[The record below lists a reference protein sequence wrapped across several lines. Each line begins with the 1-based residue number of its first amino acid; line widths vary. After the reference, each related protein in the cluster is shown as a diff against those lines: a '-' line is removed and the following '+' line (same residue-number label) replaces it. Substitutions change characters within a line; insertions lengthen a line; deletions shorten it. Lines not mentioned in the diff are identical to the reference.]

1 MKLDH
6 PPVIFEVKGPQT
18 CVEIKKMP
26 GIPGLFAK
34 MICLSMVR
42 PSGLAPD
49 SILKDTCLV
58 FKNHHLEPEKIN
70 RFKTICGY
78 GSGQETDKTPAVPAP
93 YVQTLFI
100 GILSRFI
107 SSNYFPIN
115 PMGLIQVG
123 QSFEMKRPLALEET
137 LDLSCSLLDMTQTE
151 KGIHTR
157 FLLKARSSIKSR
169 DELVWQGI
177 STYFTRAKAI
187 PQKKKNKKQDTH
199 PLEVVETIQVPR
211 DTGRKYAAISGD
223 YNPHHLYGWT
233 AKFIGFKQPIAH
245 GMWSLARAG
254 SSLEKRFGYPRA
266 FQIQG
271 ALKLPIFMPA
281 AITLGVK
288 AGENQAQ
295 FEIRDQEKG
304 LPHLKGTFS
313 L

>member
-1 MKLDH
+1 MSLNL

-26 GIPGLFAK
+26 CIPGLFAK
-34 MICLSMVR
+34 MICLAMLR
-42 PSGLAPD
+42 PSGLSPD
-49 SILKDTCLV
+49 TMLKNTCMV
-58 FKNHHLEPEKIN
+58 FKNHPLDLAKIN
-70 RFKTICGY
+70 QFKTICGY
-78 GSGQETDKTPAVPAP
+78 GSSQETDKAPAVPAP
-93 YVQTLFI
+93 YIQTLFI
-100 GILSRFI
+100 GVLSRFI
-107 SSNYFPIN
+107 SSSYFPIN

-123 QSFEMKRPLALEET
+123 QSFELKRPIGLEES
-137 LDLSCSLLDMTQTE
+137 LNLYCSLLDMTQTE

-157 FLLKARSSIKSR
+157 FHLEATSSIKSR
-169 DELVWQGI
+169 GEVVWQGI
-177 STYFTRAKAI
+177 STYFTRAKAM
-187 PQKKKNKKQDTH
+187 PKTKKKKNPEET

-211 DTGRKYAAISGD
+211 NTGLKYAAVSGD

-254 SSLEKRFGYPRA
+254 ASLEKRFGYPPT

-271 ALKLPIFMPA
+271 SLKLPIFMPA

-288 AGENQAQ
+288 AEATRVH
-295 FEIRDQEKG
+295 FELRDQEKS

>member
-1 MKLDH
+1 MSLDQS
-6 PPVIFEVKGPQT
+6 PVIFEVKGPQT
-18 CVEIKKMP
+18 CIEIKKMP
-26 GIPGLFAK
+26 AIPGLFAK

-42 PSGLAPD
+42 PSGLNQGR
-49 SILKDTCLV
+49 ILKNTCLI
-58 FKNHHLEPEKIN
+58 FKNHPLEPENIN
-70 RFKTICGY
+70 KFKTICDY
-78 GSGQETDKTPAVPAP
+78 GSDQETDKTPAVPAP

-123 QSFEMKRPLALEET
+123 QSFELKRPINLDET

-157 FLLKARSSIKSR
+157 FLLEARSELKSKK
-169 DELVWQGI
+169 EVVWQGI
-177 STYFTRAKAI
+177 STYFTRAKTM
-187 PQKKKNKKQDTH
+187 PKTKRKEQQEET
-199 PLEVVETIQVPR
+199 PLKVVETIQVPR
-211 DTGRKYAAISGD
+211 DTGLKYAAVSGD

-245 GMWSLARAG
+245 GMWSLTRAG
-254 SSLEKRFGYPRA
+254 ASLEKRFGYPPA
-266 FQIQG
+266 FKIQG
-271 ALKLPIFMPA
+271 SLKLPIFMPA
-281 AITLGVK
+281 TITLGVE
-288 AGENQAQ
+288 ANDSQAK

-304 LPHLKGTFS
+304 LPHLKGSFS

>member
-1 MKLDH
+1 MRLDQ

-42 PSGLAPD
+42 PSGLSPD
-49 SILKDTCLV
+49 TMLQNTCLI
-58 FKNHHLEPEKIN
+58 FKNHPLEPEKIN
-70 RFKTICGY
+70 QFKTICGY
-78 GSGQETDKTPAVPAP
+78 GLGPAADKTPAVPAP

-123 QSFEMKRPLALEET
+123 QSFELKRPINLDET

-157 FLLKARSSIKSR
+157 FLLEARSELKSKK
-169 DELVWQGI
+169 EVVWQGI
-177 STYFTRAKAI
+177 STYFTRAKAM
-187 PQKKKNKKQDTH
+187 PKTKRKKKQEET
-199 PLEVVETIQVPR
+199 PLDVVEVIQVPR
-211 DTGRKYAAISGD
+211 NTGLKYAAVSGD

-254 SSLEKRFGYPRA
+254 ASLEKKFGYPPTL
-266 FQIQG
+266 QIQG
-271 ALKLPIFMPA
+271 SLKLPIFMPA
-281 AITLGVK
+281 TITLGVK
-288 AGENQAQ
+288 AEKTRVH
-295 FEIRDQEKG
+295 FELRDQEKG

>member
-26 GIPGLFAK
+26 AIPGLFAK

-42 PSGLAPD
+42 PSGLNQGR
-49 SILKDTCLV
+49 ILKNTCLI
-58 FKNHHLEPEKIN
+58 FFFFSLEPKKIN
-70 RFKTICGY
+70 QFKTICGY
-78 GSGQETDKTPAVPAP
+78 DSGPEADKAPAVPAP

-123 QSFEMKRPLALEET
+123 QSFELKRPINLDET
-137 LDLSCSLLDMTQTE
+137 LDLSCSLIDMTQTE

-157 FLLKARSSIKSR
+157 FLLEARSELKSKN
-169 DELVWQGI
+169 EVVWQGI
-177 STYFTRAKAI
+177 STYFTRAKTM
-187 PQKKKNKKQDTH
+187 PKTKRKEQQEET
-199 PLEVVETIQVPR
+199 PLKVVETIQVPR
-211 DTGRKYAAISGD
+211 NTGLKYAAVSGD

-254 SSLEKRFGYPRA
+254 ASLEKRFGYPPA
-266 FQIQG
+266 LQMQG
-271 ALKLPIFMPA
+271 SLKLPIFMPA
-281 AITLGVK
+281 TITLGVK
-288 AGENQAQ
+288 AKAGQAQ
-295 FEIRDQEKG
+295 FEIRDKEKS